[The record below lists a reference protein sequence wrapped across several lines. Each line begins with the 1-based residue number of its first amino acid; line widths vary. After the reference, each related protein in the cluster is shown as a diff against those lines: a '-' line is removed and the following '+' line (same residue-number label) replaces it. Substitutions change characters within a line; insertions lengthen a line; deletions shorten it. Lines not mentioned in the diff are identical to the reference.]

1 MSRLPPALYIRHGLV
16 SPTPFLDRIQGFYQR
31 HAARALNTRPLTLD
45 LPAPIVSFTFDDF
58 PRSALLTGGAILEQ
72 FGLRGTYYASFG
84 LMGLDAPTGP
94 IFVRKDLPVLAARGH
109 ELGCHTFDHCHSWNT
124 TAQAFERSIIV
135 NRTALEELMPGAAFR
150 TFSYPISPPQPR
162 TKRVVGGRFSCAR
175 GGGQTFNVGT
185 TDLNYLRAYFLEKT
199 QDRPDDVQR
208 VIDANRAQCGWLVL
222 ATHDVCKAPTPFGCT
237 PGFFE
242 DVVRRAVDSG
252 ARILPVAEA
261 LDSMVLSDRRAARGS
276 C

>member
-1 MSRLPPALYIRHGLV
+1 MP
-16 SPTPFLDRIQGFYQR
+16 PTPFLDRIHGFYQR
-31 HAARALNTRPLTLD
+31 RAAHALNTRPLTLD
-45 LPAPIVSFTFDDF
+45 LRTPIVSFTFDDF

-84 LMGLDAPTGP
+84 LMGRNAPTGP
-94 IFVRKDLPVLAARGH
+94 IFVRKDLPVLVARGH

-124 TAQAFERSIIV
+124 TTAAFERSIMV
-135 NRTALEELMPGAAFR
+135 NKTALEELMPGAAFR
-150 TFSYPISPPQPR
+150 TFSYPISPPRPR
-162 TKRVVGGRFSCAR
+162 TKRVVAGRFSCAR
-175 GGGQTFNVGT
+175 GGGQTFNAGT
-185 TDLNYLRAYFLEKT
+185 TDLNYLRAYFLEKARE
-199 QDRPDDVQR
+199 RPDDVQR

-222 ATHDVCKAPTPFGCT
+222 ATHDVCRVPTPFGCT
-237 PGFFE
+237 PGFFT

-261 LDSMVLSDRRAARGS
+261 LGSMVRSDQRAAGGL